1 MSAVS
6 HAPRSRSRAFS
17 ISPFR
22 HAMTDSSRTPMRRP
36 LRGVRALFQAVL
48 ATGAMVVPLALGAG
62 AIGTAALTAPIQL
75 HAQQGARRAPDM
87 AAFDSYVA
95 KAARDWKVPGLAIA
109 VVKDDSLVFAKGY
122 GVIEQGKPARVDEHT
137 RFAIGST
144 TKAMTVIALAMLA
157 DEGKLSFD
165 DRVIDHLPD
174 FRLQDPWVT
183 RELTIRDLLTHRT
196 GLPGTDL
203 LWIFDS
209 YPTQDL
215 FRRLRYVEPESSF
228 RSNWEYQN
236 VMYALA
242 GAIVEQASGMRWAD
256 FLRKRIFEPLG
267 MTETIPLVAELPG
280 KPNVAVPHAEMDGKV
295 QVVSIRTTDPIAPA
309 GSVWSSVHDMSIW
322 MRFVLDS
329 GRVGSKRLVK
339 PETFREMVAPEIRA
353 PVDEYPATRLAR
365 PHFFTY
371 ALGWFVEDYQGETVW
386 MHTGSID
393 GMIAIIG
400 LLPAQRA
407 GVYVLGN
414 LDHAELRHAL
424 MYRVFDMYEGNPP
437 RDWSTDLHKLYGDL
451 AAKGEAAQAKR
462 DSARAK
468 NTHPSLPLQSYAGT
482 YSDSTY
488 GKVDITLAADTL
500 RFRFVKG
507 DAQPLEHLEYD
518 TFKAHPK
525 TTLDPD
531 PVVTFVLDG
540 SRGVSALR
548 AFGVEFRRTTGSG
561 H

>member
-1 MSAVS
+1 MPANLSPSPRVMTHLSSRSIAPRAHGVRTFASAVLLAVAAA
-6 HAPRSRSRAFS
+6 APLTLVPA
-17 ISPFR
+17 
-22 HAMTDSSRTPMRRP
+22 AVGTV
-36 LRGVRALFQAVL
+36 LVAL
-48 ATGAMVVPLALGAG
+48 PAG
-62 AIGTAALTAPIQL
+62 AY
-75 HAQQGARRAPDM
+75 AQQRAGRAPDM
-87 AAFDSYVA
+87 AALDRYVA

-109 VVKDDSLVFAKGY
+109 VVKGDSLVFAKGY
-122 GVIEQGKPARVDEHT
+122 GVIEQGKPARVNEHT

-144 TKAMTVIALAMLA
+144 TKAMTVTALAMLA

-174 FRLQDPWVT
+174 FRLHDAWAT
-183 RELTIRDLLTHRT
+183 REVTIRDLLTHRT

-203 LWIFDS
+203 LWVFDS
-209 YPTQDL
+209 YPPNEIL
-215 FRRLRYVEPESSF
+215 RRMRYVEPESSF
-228 RSNWEYQN
+228 RSHWEYQN

-242 GAIVEQASGMRWAD
+242 GAIVEQASGMSWAD

-280 KPNVAVPHAEMDGKV
+280 KPNVAVPHDEIDGSV
-295 QVVSIRTTDPIAPA
+295 QAVSIRTTDPVAAA

-329 GRVGSKRLVK
+329 GRVGDNRLVK

-353 PVDEYPATRLAR
+353 PMAEYPALRLAK
-365 PHFFTY
+365 PHFFSY
-371 ALGWFVEDYQGETVW
+371 ALGWFVQDYQGETVW

-393 GMIAIIG
+393 GMSAIIG
-400 LLPAQRA
+400 LLPGQRV

-437 RDWSTDLHKLYGDL
+437 RDWSSEVHQLFGDL
-451 AAKGEAAQAKR
+451 RSKAEAARARR

-468 NTHPSLPLQSYAGT
+468 NTRPTLALQKYVGT
-482 YSDSTY
+482 YNDSTY
-488 GKVDITLAADTL
+488 GNVDITLSGDAL

-507 DAQPLEHLEYD
+507 NTQPLEHLEYD
-518 TFKAHPK
+518 TFQAKAK
-525 TTLDPD
+525 GTLEPD
-531 PVVTFVLDG
+531 AVVTFVLDG
-540 SRGVSALR
+540 SGGVSALR
-548 AFGVEFRRTTGSG
+548 TFGVEFRRERTDAN
-561 H
+561 

>member
-1 MSAVS
+1 
-6 HAPRSRSRAFS
+6 
-17 ISPFR
+17 
-22 HAMTDSSRTPMRRP
+22 MRRP